1 MYIKLIGEE
10 INIRMPKI
18 TIKDMLKAG
27 KREEDFQRLRSNSVS
42 MKNASS
48 FDITTKTKGWLFY
61 YKDMFGSRFIS
72 WHVALILIL

>member
-42 MKNASS
+42 MKNAST
-48 FDITTKTKGWLFY
+48 FDVTTKTKG
-61 YKDMFGSRFIS
+61 
-72 WHVALILIL
+72 